1 MAHRSLQLRDTL
13 VHTKSEVR
21 QHRQIVRKQ
30 SHQIDKIT
38 HDKAQALQQQ
48 ALDMSQVEG
57 QASQLAQD
65 KVRSNECPS
74 IHPHDHLFQ
83 SCRGEFHAMLTVPE
97 MSRPFCRQLCETEWP
112 A

>member
-21 QHRQIVRKQ
+21 QHQQIVRKQ

-48 ALDMSQVEG
+48 ALDMSEIED

-65 KVRSNECPS
+65 KVRSNEYTHIIIYS
-74 IHPHDHLFQ
+74 
-83 SCRGEFHAMLTVPE
+83 SHAEGSAMP
-97 MSRPFCRQLCETEWP
+97 C
-112 A
+112 